1 MTSYVLAY
9 EVRMCLAGVAEPI
22 GSLVGVAS
30 WPTGVF
36 LLPLEHPWPFLLPG
50 RPSTCFT
57 NHGRSQRYPSLEN
70 LPSQT
75 VVCDVEGALLRT
87 SSTFPY
93 FMLVALEAGGFL
105 RGLLLLLLHPLISC
119 LSHEVGIRI
128 MVMVCFFGLRKQ
140 DFRVGRAMLPK
151 FFLEQ
156 VGLEGFE
163 VLRRGGRRMVCVSSM
178 PTLMV
183 EGFLKEYLDVEVV
196 LGRELKVFAGY
207 YTGLMEDGAIGFGH
221 VDFAHHQLFTHCK
234 VYESITCIWFFFLQ
248 EVRLVGEAERRRWH
262 PLPRSQYP
270 KPLVFHGG
278 RIAFRPDAIS
288 TFCMFLW
295 LPLGFALA
303 FARALVFLFLPYALS
318 VPLLASLGMH
328 SRLITSSDKEERRG
342 DGSQLYICNHR
353 TLLDA
358 LYISAALGRH
368 VTATTYSV
376 SRISEWFSP
385 IRTVRLTR
393 NREEDAAR
401 MKKLV
406 QEGDLMVCPEGTTC
420 REPYLL
426 RFSPLAAEISR
437 EVVPVALESWV
448 SMFYGTSTGKLKF
461 LDPLYFLMNPL
472 PCYEVEFMA
481 RVPTGAIGGKECSS
495 YEMANHLQGEIG
507 RRLGGRI
514 GTHVIDPRRGA
525 ERGRW
530 RSFLEPVAGCPR
542 NPTPSSHCFLLP
554 LISDFDL
561 HFPLIFGDKFWSASE
576 GGGGRDEGRSG
587 RPKGGEGDGGGKEE

>member
-1 MTSYVLAY
+1 MRLKDFFKSFLLLC
-9 EVRMCLAGVAEPI
+9 R
-22 GSLVGVAS
+22 
-30 WPTGVF
+30 F
-36 LLPLEHPWPFLLPG
+36 LLPR
-50 RPSTCFT
+50 RPSTCHT
-57 NHGRSQRYPSLEN
+57 NHGRSQRYPSLES

-128 MVMVCFFGLRKQ
+128 MVMVCFFGLRKE

-163 VLRRGGRRMVCVSSM
+163 VLRRGGRRVCVSSM
-178 PTLMV
+178 PTVMV

-196 LGRELKVFAGY
+196 LGRELKVFGGY
-207 YTGLMEDGAIGFGH
+207 YTGLMEDGVIGFGH
-221 VDFAHHQLFTHCK
+221 VDFAHHRLFTHCK
-234 VYESITCIWFFFLQ
+234 
-248 EVRLVGEAERRRWH
+248 EVCLVGEAEKRRGRH

-270 KPLVFHGG
+270 KPLVFHDG
-278 RIAFRPDAIS
+278 RIAFRPDGIS
-288 TFCMFLW
+288 TLCMFLW

-318 VPLLASLGMH
+318 IPLLASLGMH

-358 LYISAALGRH
+358 LYISAALRRH

-376 SRISEWFSP
+376 SPISEWFSP

-426 RFSPLAAEISR
+426 RFSPLVAEISR
-437 EVVPVALESWV
+437 EVVPVALESWA

-461 LDPLYFLMNPL
+461 LDPLYFLMNPF
-472 PCYEVEFMA
+472 PCYEAEFMA
-481 RVPTGAIGGKECSS
+481 TVATGAIGGKECSS
-495 YEMANHLQGEIG
+495 YEMANHLQAEIG
-507 RRLGGRI
+507 RRLGFQCTSLTRKHKYVLLAGNE
-514 GTHVIDPRRGA
+514 GTI
-525 ERGRW
+525 ERERE
-530 RSFLEPVAGCPR
+530 RTR
-542 NPTPSSHCFLLP
+542 
-554 LISDFDL
+554 
-561 HFPLIFGDKFWSASE
+561 
-576 GGGGRDEGRSG
+576 
-587 RPKGGEGDGGGKEE
+587 EGDVRMERR